1 MRRLATLVTTIALAM
16 SGMIFS
22 PAHAVAPSNG
32 DYVCTTG
39 LIKTTETTNL
49 YTITTTGSVTSVTSH
64 SSGKCA
70 GVVVIPDGVTSIG
83 NSAFQNATSLTSIT
97 LPVGLKTISN
107 YAFFEASSLTSITI
121 PAAVTS
127 IGNVTFYGT
136 TSLTS
141 FTVASGN
148 TTYAAIAGVLF
159 KVLPKTL
166 MSYPANASD
175 TSYTIPADVTTIAG
189 YAFFK
194 ATSLTSITISAS
206 GTDIADN
213 AFAQTTSLTSFT
225 VVPSDTPSLDTLIS
239 TNGVLFKKVSTTLVP
254 TTLVNYPAKASDTS
268 YTIPATVKTI
278 NGHAFYG
285 ATSLTTITIPASA
298 AIGQNAFVG
307 TTSLTS
313 FTVVPSDTPS
323 LDTLTSTNGVLFN
336 KASTTLWYY
345 PANASDTSYTIPA
358 TVGTI
363 AGYAF
368 YGATTLTSITIP
380 SSVTSFYAYAFQ
392 NATSLTSVYF
402 LDNAPTSVNT
412 TPFLNV
418 ASGAKAYIKSGA
430 TGFTT
435 SGTPA
440 LWNGLIVEVVA
451 DTTPAVIDIPPA
463 AVDTPATSVDT
474 PVQVVD
480 TVLVALTV
488 SAKKKYSGKALAKK
502 VGVTIVS
509 SKASVSIS
517 VAEKSKKIC
526 ARSYS
531 NLKTLKAGK
540 CVVTFTVQ
548 EPKSKKGKKPKAT
561 KTTTTLVVQ

>member
-1 MRRLATLVTTIALAM
+1 MRRLAILVSTLALTM
-16 SGMIFS
+16 SGLVFS
-22 PAHAVAPSNG
+22 PVHAAFPSNG

-39 LIKTTETTNL
+39 LITTTETTNL
-49 YTITTTGSVTSVTSH
+49 YKVTSGGSVTSH

-70 GVVVIPDGVTSIG
+70 GVVVIPDGIRTIALDTFNG
-83 NSAFQNATSLTSIT
+83 ATSLTSIT
-97 LPVGLKTISN
+97 LPVGLTTIGSS
-107 YAFFEASSLTSITI
+107 AFFEASSLTSITI

-127 IGNVTFYGT
+127 IGGLAFYGT

-148 TTYAAIAGVLF
+148 TTYTAIAGVLF
-159 KVLPKTL
+159 NVSPKTL

-175 TSYTIPADVTTIAG
+175 TSYTIPADVITITG

-194 ATSLTSITISAS
+194 ATSLTSITIPAS
-206 GTDIADN
+206 VTDIKDN

-225 VVPSDTPSLDTLIS
+225 VASGNSTYYAS
-239 TNGVLFKKVSTTLVP
+239 TNGVLIKKDSTPLVP

-285 ATSLTTITIPASA
+285 ATLLTSITIPASA
-298 AIGQNAFVG
+298 RIGQNTFVG

-313 FTVVPSDTPS
+313 FTVDPSDTPD
-323 LDTLTSTNGVLFN
+323 LDNLTSTNGVLFN
-336 KASTTLWYY
+336 KASTMLWYY

-358 TVGTI
+358 TVDTI
-363 AGYAF
+363 NGYAF
-368 YGATTLTSITIP
+368 YGATKLTSITIP
-380 SSVTSFYAYAFQ
+380 SSVTSFYSYAFQ

-402 LDNAPTSVNT
+402 LGNAPTSVNLK
-412 TPFLNV
+412 PFLNV

-451 DTTPAVIDIPPA
+451 DTPPA
-463 AVDTPATSVDT
+463 AVNTPATSVDT

-480 TVLVALTV
+480 TVLVSRTV
-488 SAKKKYSGKALAKK
+488 RAKKKYSGKALAKQ

-509 SKASVSIS
+509 SKATVSIS
-517 VAEKSKKIC
+517 VAKKSNKIC

-548 EPKSKKGKKPKAT
+548 EPRSKKGKLPKAT
-561 KTTTTLVVQ
+561 KTTTTLVVQKRQ

>member
-175 TSYTIPADVTTIAG
+175 TSYTIPA
-189 YAFFK
+189 
-194 ATSLTSITISAS
+194 
-206 GTDIADN
+206 
-213 AFAQTTSLTSFT
+213 
-225 VVPSDTPSLDTLIS
+225 
-239 TNGVLFKKVSTTLVP
+239 
-254 TTLVNYPAKASDTS
+254 
-268 YTIPATVKTI
+268 
-278 NGHAFYG
+278 
-285 ATSLTTITIPASA
+285 
-298 AIGQNAFVG
+298 
-307 TTSLTS
+307 
-313 FTVVPSDTPS
+313 
-323 LDTLTSTNGVLFN
+323 
-336 KASTTLWYY
+336 
-345 PANASDTSYTIPA
+345 

-451 DTTPAVIDIPPA
+451 DTPPA
-463 AVDTPATSVDT
+463 AVNTPATSVDT

>member
-213 AFAQTTSLTSFT
+213 AFAVTTSLTSFT
-225 VVPSDTPSLDTLIS
+225 VVPSDTPR
-239 TNGVLFKKVSTTLVP
+239 
-254 TTLVNYPAKASDTS
+254 
-268 YTIPATVKTI
+268 
-278 NGHAFYG
+278 
-285 ATSLTTITIPASA
+285 
-298 AIGQNAFVG
+298 
-307 TTSLTS
+307 
-313 FTVVPSDTPS
+313 